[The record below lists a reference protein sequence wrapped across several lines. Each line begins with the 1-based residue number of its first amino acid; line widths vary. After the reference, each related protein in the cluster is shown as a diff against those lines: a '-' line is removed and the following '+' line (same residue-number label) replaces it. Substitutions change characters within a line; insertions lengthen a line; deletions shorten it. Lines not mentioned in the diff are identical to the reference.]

1 MTGER
6 FAVLASETYRAGKL
20 APCPCC
26 GGIADFVKTGGGNS
40 IPCNAEELPYW
51 QTKNGKHKI
60 VTPNGEVLSAEL
72 EGLVGMQTGLGYVTH
87 FATCPD
93 AEKFR
98 KKGKKEA

>member
-1 MTGER
+1 MYTGHLR
-6 FAVLASETYRAGKL
+6 VTRCKS
-20 APCPCC
+20 C
-26 GGIADFVKTGGGNS
+26 GAEIVFIGTGNGNS
-40 IPCNAEELPYW
+40 IPCNAEVLPYW
-51 QTKNGKHKI
+51 QTKGGKHKI

-72 EGLVGMQTGLGYVTH
+72 EGIPGMETGLGYITH